1 MKPRASPIIILQT
14 IKDLWRMKIQKD
26 SVIQWA
32 KNSKKQVQ
40 AYSRARVASITLRV
54 CWEAPMEI

>member
-14 IKDLWRMKIQKD
+14 IKDLWRMKILKD

-40 AYSRARVASITLRV
+40 AYLRARVASITLL
-54 CWEAPMEI
+54 E